1 MAKLTIE
8 QANEIRAKYKAG
20 GYTNKSLGAE
30 YGVSAMLVSQ
40 IMNYKV
46 HDDRAESSKKI
57 QKLVKAVPE
66 SQGVCI
72 KDRAKYVL
80 PLDEHGELRYP
91 KFENDYKKMIDKYIA
106 SLDLDEDEKE
116 MKKLYFKLNFVKKLV
131 DFSTPD
137 LVDKYS
143 NQMQAM
149 KDLYLISTKSQFR
162 NDDLAIFKMYQ
173 FTDENISLAIENR
186 KAFQE
191 VVNLFGYVWDI
202 SNYANSSMSKTTY
215 DAICYMRDHGFDYV
229 WCAYFLD
236 YTDKITRIQH
246 IYSGAK
252 YAFYEE
258 KDVVTDMY
266 Q

>member
-8 QANEIRAKYKAG
+8 QANEIREKYKAG

-46 HDDRAESSKKI
+46 HDDRDSSKKI
-57 QKLVKAVPE
+57 QKLV
-66 SQGVCI
+66 
-72 KDRAKYVL
+72 
-80 PLDEHGELRYP
+80 
-91 KFENDYKKMIDKYIA
+91 FENDYKTMIDKYIA

-116 MKKLYFKLNFVKKLV
+116 IKKLYFKLNFVKKLV

-162 NDDLAIFKMYQ
+162 NDELAIFKMYQ

-252 YAFYEE
+252 YAFYEG

-266 Q
+266 E